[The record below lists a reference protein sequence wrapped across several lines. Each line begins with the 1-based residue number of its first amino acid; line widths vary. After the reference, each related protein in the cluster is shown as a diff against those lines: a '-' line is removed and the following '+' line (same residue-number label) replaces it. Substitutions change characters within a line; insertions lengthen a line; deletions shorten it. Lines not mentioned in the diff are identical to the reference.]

1 MTAVAEILLPLNP
14 GIWLIVGALIAVL
27 LPQTLSRWFAV
38 ILPVFL
44 IAFLFSL
51 NLDNYGTISFFDYSL
66 ETFRLDALSRVFGLI
81 FLIASALGNLYAL
94 GDDVDKLQRSA
105 ALAYAGGAIA
115 AVFAGDMITLFIFF
129 EVAAVASV
137 FLIWARRTERAFAA
151 GMRYLIFQIGAGV
164 ILLAGLLIHFSVT
177 GSIDFDKL
185 GLEAPGGILILIAF
199 GIKSAFPLVHNW
211 LQDAYPEATISGT
224 VILSGF
230 TTKLAIYALA
240 RSYAGT
246 EILIW
251 IGAVMAIFPIFYAI
265 IENDLR
271 RVLTYSLNNQ
281 LGFMVVG
288 IGIGT
293 EMALNGTV
301 SHAFVHILY
310 KALLLM
316 SMGAVLLRTGTC
328 NGTELG
334 GLVKTMPW
342 TAAFCIVGAASA
354 SAFPLFS
361 GFISKSMII
370 TAAGEQGYWI
380 IWLILLFASAGV
392 LYHSGIRIPY
402 FAFFSEDKGHR
413 VKEAPWPMLVAMG
426 AAAFLCIII
435 GVFPAPL
442 YAMLPF
448 SVDYVPYTAYHVIN
462 QLQLLMFAALAFTVL
477 KLIKIYPS
485 DTRGINLDTDWVYR
499 KGLMALIIY
508 SNRYLNTGYRVV
520 CDGAVGIISEVI
532 NSAKQL
538 GNNDGILSRTPA
550 LGSSIAWISG
560 LLLLVLLLRFA

>member
-51 NLDNYGTISFFDYSL
+51 NIDNYGTISFFEYSV

-265 IENDLR
+265 IENNLR

-370 TAAGEQGYWI
+370 TAVGDQGYWI

-477 KLIKIYPS
+477 KLVKIYPS

-499 KGLMALIIY
+499 KGLITLIIY

>member
-66 ETFRLDALSRVFGLI
+66 ETFRLDALSHVFGLI

-137 FLIWARRTERAFAA
+137 FLIWARRTESAFAA

-164 ILLAGLLIHFSVT
+164 ILLAGLLIHVSVT

-185 GLEAPGGILILIAF
+185 GLDAPGGILILIAF

-499 KGLMALIIY
+499 KGLMTLIIY

>member
-1 MTAVAEILLPLNP
+1 MTAAAEILLPLNP

-51 NLDNYGTISFFDYSL
+51 NFDNYGAISFLNYNL
-66 ETFRLDALSRVFGLI
+66 ETFRLDSLSRIFGLI

-94 GDDVDKLQRSA
+94 GDDVNKLQRSA
-105 ALAYAGGAIA
+105 ALAYAGGTIA

-129 EVAAVASV
+129 EIATIASV
-137 FLIWARRTERAFAA
+137 FLIWARRTERAFTA

-164 ILLAGLLIHFSVT
+164 ILLAGLLVHVSAT
-177 GSIDFDKL
+177 GSIDFDKI
-185 GLEAPGGILILIAF
+185 GLDASGGILILTAF

-251 IGAVMAIFPIFYAI
+251 IGAVMAVFPIFYAI

-271 RVLTYSLNNQ
+271 RVLTYSLNVQ

-293 EMALNGTV
+293 EIALNGAV
-301 SHAFVHILY
+301 SHAVVHILY

-328 NGTELG
+328 NASELG

-342 TAAFCIVGAASA
+342 TAAFCIVGAISA

-402 FAFFSEDKGHR
+402 FAFFSEDKGHGA
-413 VKEAPWPMLVAMG
+413 KEAPWPMLVAMCI
-426 AAAFLCIII
+426 AAFLCVII
-435 GVFPAPL
+435 GVFPAL
-442 YAMLPF
+442 IYTMLPF
-448 SVDYVPYTAYHVIN
+448 PVDYDPYTVYHVIN

-477 KLIKIYPS
+477 KLINIYPS
-485 DTRGINLDTDWVYR
+485 DIQGTNLDTDWFYR
-499 KGLMALIIY
+499 KGLMALIIF
-508 SNRYLNTGYRVV
+508 SNRHINTGCRLV
-520 CDGAVGIISEVI
+520 CDSTVGIISKII
-532 NSAKQL
+532 NSLKQL

>member
-51 NLDNYGTISFFDYSL
+51 NLDNYGTISLFDYSL
-66 ETFRLDALSRVFGLI
+66 ETFRLDELSRIFGLI

-499 KGLMALIIY
+499 KGLMTLIIY

>member
-51 NLDNYGTISFFDYSL
+51 NLDNYGTISFFDYRL

-499 KGLMALIIY
+499 KGLMTLIIY

>member
-51 NLDNYGTISFFDYSL
+51 DLDNYGTISFFDYRL
-66 ETFRLDALSRVFGLI
+66 ETFRLDELSRVFGLI

-115 AVFAGDMITLFIFF
+115 AVFAGDLITLFIFF

-402 FAFFSEDKGHR
+402 FAFFSEDKSHR

-499 KGLMALIIY
+499 KGLMTLIIY

>member
-115 AVFAGDMITLFIFF
+115 AVFAGDLITLFIFF

-164 ILLAGLLIHFSVT
+164 ILLAGLLIHVSVT

-435 GVFPAPL
+435 GVFPASL

-499 KGLMALIIY
+499 KGLMTLIIY

>member
-328 NGTELG
+328 NGSELG

-499 KGLMALIIY
+499 KGLMTLIIY
-508 SNRYLNTGYRVV
+508 SSRYLNTGYRVV

>member
-66 ETFRLDALSRVFGLI
+66 ETFRLDALSRIFGLI

-164 ILLAGLLIHFSVT
+164 ILLAGLLIHVSVT
-177 GSIDFDKL
+177 GSIDFDRL
-185 GLEAPGGILILIAF
+185 GLDAPGGILILIAF

-435 GVFPAPL
+435 GIFPASL

-499 KGLMALIIY
+499 KGLMTLIIY

>member
-164 ILLAGLLIHFSVT
+164 ILLAGLLIHVSVT

-328 NGTELG
+328 NGSELG

-499 KGLMALIIY
+499 KGLMTLIIY
-508 SNRYLNTGYRVV
+508 SNRYLNAGYRVL

>member
-51 NLDNYGTISFFDYSL
+51 NLDNYGTISFLDYSL
-66 ETFRLDALSRVFGLI
+66 ETFRLDALSRIFGLI

-129 EVAAVASV
+129 EVAAIASV

-435 GVFPAPL
+435 GVFPASL

-499 KGLMALIIY
+499 KGLMTLIIY

>member
-38 ILPVFL
+38 MLPVFL

-66 ETFRLDALSRVFGLI
+66 ETFRLDALSRIFGLI

-328 NGTELG
+328 NGSELG

-426 AAAFLCIII
+426 GAAFLCIII

-448 SVDYVPYTAYHVIN
+448 SVDYVPYTDYHVIN

-499 KGLMALIIY
+499 KGLMTLIIY

-550 LGSSIAWISG
+550 LGSSIAWISS

>member
-66 ETFRLDALSRVFGLI
+66 ETFRLDALSRIFGLI

-164 ILLAGLLIHFSVT
+164 ILLAGLLIHVSVT
-177 GSIDFDKL
+177 GSIDFDKI
-185 GLEAPGGILILIAF
+185 GLDAPGGILILIAF

-328 NGTELG
+328 NGSELG

-485 DTRGINLDTDWVYR
+485 DIRGINLDTDWFYR
-499 KGLMALIIY
+499 KGLMTLIIY
-508 SNRYLNTGYRVV
+508 SNRHLNTGYRVV

>member
-51 NLDNYGTISFFDYSL
+51 NLDNYGTISLFDYSL
-66 ETFRLDALSRVFGLI
+66 ETFRLDELSRIFGLI

-164 ILLAGLLIHFSVT
+164 ILLAGLLIHVSVT

-328 NGTELG
+328 NGSELG

-342 TAAFCIVGAASA
+342 TATFCIVGAASA

-499 KGLMALIIY
+499 KGLMTLIIY

>member
-27 LPQTLSRWFAV
+27 LPQTSSRWFAV

-51 NLDNYGTISFFDYSL
+51 NLDNYGTISFFDYRL
-66 ETFRLDALSRVFGLI
+66 ETFRLDELSRVFGLI

-370 TAAGEQGYWI
+370 TAAGEQRYWI

-435 GVFPAPL
+435 GVFPASL

-499 KGLMALIIY
+499 KGLMTLIIY

>member
-14 GIWLIVGALIAVL
+14 GILLIVGALIAVL

-177 GSIDFDKL
+177 GSINFDKL
-185 GLEAPGGILILIAF
+185 GLDAPGGILILIAF

-251 IGAVMAIFPIFYAI
+251 IGAVMAILPIFYAI

-293 EMALNGTV
+293 EMALNGTI

-328 NGTELG
+328 NGSELG

-435 GVFPAPL
+435 GVFPVSL

-499 KGLMALIIY
+499 KGLMSLIIY
-508 SNRYLNTGYRVV
+508 SNRYLSTGYRVV

>member
-177 GSIDFDKL
+177 GSIVFDKL

-435 GVFPAPL
+435 GVFPASL

-499 KGLMALIIY
+499 KGLMTLIIY

>member
-27 LPQTLSRWFAV
+27 LPQALSRWFAV

-328 NGTELG
+328 NGSELG

-499 KGLMALIIY
+499 KGLMTLIIY

>member
-14 GIWLIVGALIAVL
+14 GIWLIVGALITVL
-27 LPQTLSRWFAV
+27 LPQTLGRWFAV

-94 GDDVDKLQRSA
+94 GDDVDTLQRSA

-164 ILLAGLLIHFSVT
+164 ILLAGLLIHVSVT
-177 GSIDFDKL
+177 GSIVFDKL

-328 NGTELG
+328 NGSELG
-334 GLVKTMPW
+334 CLVKTMPW

-402 FAFFSEDKGHR
+402 FAFFSEDKSHR

-435 GVFPAPL
+435 GVFPASL

-462 QLQLLMFAALAFTVL
+462 QLQLLMFAALAFTFL

-499 KGLMALIIY
+499 KGLMTLIIY

-538 GNNDGILSRTPA
+538 GNNNGILSRTPA

>member
-51 NLDNYGTISFFDYSL
+51 NLDNYGTISFFDYRL

-164 ILLAGLLIHFSVT
+164 ILLAGLLIHVSVT

-185 GLEAPGGILILIAF
+185 GLDAPGGILILIAF

-435 GVFPAPL
+435 GVFPASL

-499 KGLMALIIY
+499 KGLMTLIIY

>member
-94 GDDVDKLQRSA
+94 GDNVDKLQRSA

-137 FLIWARRTERAFAA
+137 FLIWARKTERAFAA

-164 ILLAGLLIHFSVT
+164 ILLAGLLIHVSVT

-185 GLEAPGGILILIAF
+185 GLDAPGGILILIAF

-499 KGLMALIIY
+499 KGLMTLIIY

-538 GNNDGILSRTPA
+538 GNYDGMLSRTPA

>member
-66 ETFRLDALSRVFGLI
+66 ETFRLDKLSRVFGLI

-177 GSIDFDKL
+177 GSIVFDKL

-402 FAFFSEDKGHR
+402 FAFFSEDKSHR

-435 GVFPAPL
+435 GVFPTSL

-462 QLQLLMFAALAFTVL
+462 QLQLLMFGALAFTVL

-499 KGLMALIIY
+499 KGLMTLIIY

>member
-66 ETFRLDALSRVFGLI
+66 ETFRLDALSRIFGLI

-328 NGTELG
+328 NGSELG

-499 KGLMALIIY
+499 KGLMTLIIY

>member
-51 NLDNYGTISFFDYSL
+51 NLDNYGTISFFDYRL

-94 GDDVDKLQRSA
+94 GDNVDKLQRSA

-164 ILLAGLLIHFSVT
+164 ILLAGLLIHVSVT
-177 GSIDFDKL
+177 GSIDFDKI
-185 GLEAPGGILILIAF
+185 GLDAPGGILILIAF

-435 GVFPAPL
+435 GVFPASL

-499 KGLMALIIY
+499 KGLMTLIIY

>member
-328 NGTELG
+328 NGSELG

-413 VKEAPWPMLVAMG
+413 VKEAPWPMLAAMG
-426 AAAFLCIII
+426 AATFLCIII
-435 GVFPAPL
+435 GVFPASL

-499 KGLMALIIY
+499 KGLMTLIIY
-508 SNRYLNTGYRVV
+508 SSRYLNTGYRVV

>member
-1 MTAVAEILLPLNP
+1 MTAVAEFLLPLNP

-51 NLDNYGTISFFDYSL
+51 NLDNYGTISFFDYNL

-137 FLIWARRTERAFAA
+137 FLIWARRTDRAFAA

-164 ILLAGLLIHFSVT
+164 ILLAGLLIHVSVT

-185 GLEAPGGILILIAF
+185 GLDAPGGILILIAF

-499 KGLMALIIY
+499 KGLMTLIIY

-520 CDGAVGIISEVI
+520 CNGAVGIISEVI

>member
-328 NGTELG
+328 NGSELG

-499 KGLMALIIY
+499 KGLMTLIIY
-508 SNRYLNTGYRVV
+508 SNRYLNTGYRVL

>member
-164 ILLAGLLIHFSVT
+164 ILLAGLLIHVSVT

-185 GLEAPGGILILIAF
+185 GLDAPGGILILIAF

-328 NGTELG
+328 NGSELG

-485 DTRGINLDTDWVYR
+485 DTRGINIDTDWVYR
-499 KGLMALIIY
+499 KGLMTLIIY
-508 SNRYLNTGYRVV
+508 SNRYLNAGYRVL

>member
-105 ALAYAGGAIA
+105 ALTYAGGAIA

-499 KGLMALIIY
+499 KGLMTLIIY

>member
-66 ETFRLDALSRVFGLI
+66 ETFRLDKLSRVFGLI

-435 GVFPAPL
+435 GVFPASL

-477 KLIKIYPS
+477 KLTKIYPS
-485 DTRGINLDTDWVYR
+485 DIRGINLDTDWVYR
-499 KGLMALIIY
+499 KGLMTLIIY

>member
-177 GSIDFDKL
+177 GSINFDKL
-185 GLEAPGGILILIAF
+185 GLDAPGGILILIAF

-251 IGAVMAIFPIFYAI
+251 IGAVMAILPIFYAI

-293 EMALNGTV
+293 EMALNGTI

-328 NGTELG
+328 NGSELG

-380 IWLILLFASAGV
+380 IWLILLLASAGV

-435 GVFPAPL
+435 GVFPVSL

-499 KGLMALIIY
+499 KGLMSLIIY
-508 SNRYLNTGYRVV
+508 SNRYLSTGYRVV

>member
-66 ETFRLDALSRVFGLI
+66 ETFRLDALSRIFGLI

-137 FLIWARRTERAFAA
+137 FLIWARRTESAFAA

-499 KGLMALIIY
+499 KGLMTLIIY

>member
-51 NLDNYGTISFFDYSL
+51 NLDNYGTISFFDYNL

-199 GIKSAFPLVHNW
+199 GVKSAFPLVHNW

-499 KGLMALIIY
+499 KGLMTLIIY

>member
-38 ILPVFL
+38 VLPVFL

-66 ETFRLDALSRVFGLI
+66 ETFRLDALSRIFGLI

-164 ILLAGLLIHFSVT
+164 ILLAGLLIHDSVT

-328 NGTELG
+328 NGSELG

-499 KGLMALIIY
+499 KGLMTLIIY

>member
-66 ETFRLDALSRVFGLI
+66 ETFRLDALSRIFGLI

-137 FLIWARRTERAFAA
+137 FLIWAGRTERAFSA

-164 ILLAGLLIHFSVT
+164 ILLAGLLIHVSVT

-328 NGTELG
+328 NGSELG

-499 KGLMALIIY
+499 KGLMTLIIY

>member
-1 MTAVAEILLPLNP
+1 MTAVAEILLSLNP

-177 GSIDFDKL
+177 GSIVFDKL

-402 FAFFSEDKGHR
+402 FAFFSEDKSHR

-435 GVFPAPL
+435 GVFPASL

-499 KGLMALIIY
+499 KGLMTLIIY

>member
-51 NLDNYGTISFFDYSL
+51 NLDNYGTISFFDYNL

-499 KGLMALIIY
+499 KGLMTLIIF

>member
-66 ETFRLDALSRVFGLI
+66 ETFRLDTLSRVFGLI

-499 KGLMALIIY
+499 KGLMTLIIY